1 MPKVGLFV
9 TCLVDLFRPQVG
21 FASVKLL
28 RQAGCEVEVPRA
40 QTCCGQP
47 AWNSGDNANA
57 AAIARNVVDAFED
70 FDYVVAPSGSCA
82 GMLRRHYPKVLE
94 NDAQYAARAVA
105 LAERSHELMSF
116 LVRICGMKS
125 VPASCA
131 KSFCYHD
138 SCSSLREM
146 GVREEPRTLLSSV
159 TGLAKRELCDP
170 EICCGFG
177 GLFSV
182 KYPDISERMADD
194 KLADVAATGASM
206 LVGGDLGCLLHLA
219 GRAQRKGMALEVRH
233 AAEILADQKE

>member
-1 MPKVGLFV
+1 
-9 TCLVDLFRPQVG
+9 
-21 FASVKLL
+21 VKLL
-28 RQAGCEVEVPRA
+28 EQAGCEVHVPRA

-47 AWNSGDNANA
+47 AWNAGDNRNA
-57 AAIARNVVDAFED
+57 AAIARNVVEAFEG

-82 GMLRRHYPKVLE
+82 GMLRRHYPDVLK
-94 NDAQYAARAVA
+94 DDPRYAARALA

-116 LVRICGMKS
+116 LVRVRGMTS
-125 VPASCA
+125 VAARCP

-146 GVREEPRTLLSSV
+146 GVRDEPRTLLSSV
-159 TGLAKRELCDP
+159 EGLERRELSDP

-182 KYPDISERMADD
+182 KYPEISERMADD
-194 KLADVAATGASM
+194 KLADAKATGASM

-219 GRAQRKGMALEVRH
+219 GRARRKGIDLEVRH
-233 AAEILADQKE
+233 AAEILAGDSE